1 MLSKVHRGA
10 LGGGSGEE
18 NKLRREGGKPTPED
32 WREFDPCL
40 KKNDSSHVE
49 CLLFQMVDYHET
61 EGAQGGQEE
70 QARSSQEEAANS
82 GPEAKVAKTSEA
94 PKLVI

>member
-40 KKNDSSHVE
+40 S
-49 CLLFQMVDYHET
+49 
-61 EGAQGGQEE
+61 EE
-70 QARSSQEEAANS
+70 E
-82 GPEAKVAKTSEA
+82 
-94 PKLVI
+94 

>member
-49 CLLFQMVDYHET
+49 CLLFQMVDYHES
-61 EGAQGGQEE
+61 EGARGASKKLRG
-70 QARSSQEEAANS
+70 RSSQQ
-82 GPEAKVAKTSEA
+82 
-94 PKLVI
+94 

>member
-1 MLSKVHRGA
+1 MQTSTYVVKGA
-10 LGGGSGEE
+10 PGGPWGGSGEE

-32 WREFDPCL
+32 GGS
-40 KKNDSSHVE
+40 DSSHVE

-94 PKLVI
+94 PRLVT